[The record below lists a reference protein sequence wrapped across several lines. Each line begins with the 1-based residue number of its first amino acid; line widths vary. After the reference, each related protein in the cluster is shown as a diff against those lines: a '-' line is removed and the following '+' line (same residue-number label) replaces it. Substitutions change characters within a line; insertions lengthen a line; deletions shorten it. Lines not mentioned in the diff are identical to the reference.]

1 MTKASFSFL
10 SPLLTDLTRRAAF
23 IGRASEV
30 PTSTDKEE
38 TLSLLRPTHQAA
50 ADALGF
56 KQTHLAEQV
65 HGVDLAI
72 VEKSSPLMTPG
83 VDGLLTSKADCLL
96 GIHVADCGALYLAD
110 SRTGALGLL
119 HSGKK
124 GTEGNI
130 LGSAILKMGD
140 HFGTSPADLTV
151 VLAPCIRPPHYEI
164 DFAATIREQALAAGI
179 LASNYHDEG
188 LCTASHLDQFYSYR
202 IEKGNTGRMLALLGT
217 ISGEVCSSQ
226 GPLKHSS
233 FPVQISNLP

>member
-72 VEKSSPLMTPG
+72 VGKSSPLMTPG

-124 GTEGNI
+124 GTEGNAPT
-130 LGSAILKMGD
+130 SNASD
-140 HFGTSPADLTV
+140 FGASKPNSKSS
-151 VLAPCIRPPHYEI
+151 VL
-164 DFAATIREQALAAGI
+164 
-179 LASNYHDEG
+179 
-188 LCTASHLDQFYSYR
+188 
-202 IEKGNTGRMLALLGT
+202 
-217 ISGEVCSSQ
+217 
-226 GPLKHSS
+226 
-233 FPVQISNLP
+233 